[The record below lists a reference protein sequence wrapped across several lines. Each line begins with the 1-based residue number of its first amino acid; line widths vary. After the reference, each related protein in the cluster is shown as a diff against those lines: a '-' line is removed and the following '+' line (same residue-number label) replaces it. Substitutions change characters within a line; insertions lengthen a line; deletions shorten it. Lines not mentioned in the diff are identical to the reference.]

1 MTGRDD
7 SRQRNRA
14 MNKTPKKPEERKQIT
29 PLELARMGGGEVAYI
44 RPMRVEEA
52 VRILGAPIDAPP
64 GTKLYGVF
72 HADGQ
77 PILIADSKAG
87 ALANL
92 IEQELE
98 PASVH

>member
-1 MTGRDD
+1 M
-7 SRQRNRA
+7 NV
-14 MNKTPKKPEERKQIT
+14 NKTHKKPEKRGQVS
-29 PLELARMGGGEVAYI
+29 PLDLARMGGGEVAYI
-44 RPMRVEEA
+44 RPIRVEEA
-52 VRILGAPIDAPP
+52 ARLIGAPIDAPP
-64 GTKLYGVF
+64 GAKLYGVF

-92 IEQELE
+92 FEQELE

>member
-1 MTGRDD
+1 MAETGKKQENRDIRI
-7 SRQRNRA
+7 S
-14 MNKTPKKPEERKQIT
+14 
-29 PLELARMGGGEVAYI
+29 PLELARMGGGQIAYI
-44 RPMRVEEA
+44 RPIRVEEA
-52 VRILGAPIDAPP
+52 VRIIGAPINAPP
-64 GTKLYGVF
+64 HAKLYGVF

-92 IEQELE
+92 MEHDLE

>member
-1 MTGRDD
+1 M
-7 SRQRNRA
+7 NR
-14 MNKTPKKPEERKQIT
+14 TPKKPEERREISL
-29 PLELARMGGGEVAYI
+29 LELARMGGGEVAYI
-44 RPMRVEEA
+44 RPIRVEEA
-52 VRILGAPIDAPP
+52 ARIIGAPIEAPP

-87 ALANL
+87 ALANVF
-92 IEQELE
+92 EQDLE